1 MADLAIQ
8 EPPAP
13 AAGADVKP
21 GSQAYRNKLKKRKK
35 KFLTNARGFGK
46 SGNTGRGY
54 RLEGDEWTYFMSI
67 MEAIRRGFDELDDKR
82 EYFGL
87 LDMACSKR
95 FYNFCFHSPC
105 PVSMAA
111 NVFEQTVDKEDK
123 IAANQIACTILEHL
137 LPFTEPAVVE
147 RFQRVF
153 DTNEYRKHCSDD
165 FASHVLQKLV
175 EVSFLR
181 AVGGLQQLPEDKDAD
196 AAAVEPEA
204 KRRKPN
210 ATATAVPDE
219 KQYNLSAA
227 FEAEHRQA
235 CADYVRKI
243 SAFMLNNLED
253 FVWDTACHI
262 MRTCVLCLS
271 GVFVFKP
278 RDFISTA
285 GATTRRPISAEKVVP
300 LAVPAEWSEVLVDY
314 AKRLQGWPQ
323 FSELPYSERSS
334 GLLQTL
340 CVALNARHKTEL
352 KHLGK
357 KLLNEAFCV
366 DWTTE
371 EKTAKTEDA
380 DSKAAIAEVKTETDD
395 NVKTEPAEQLPKVF
409 HFEPAIR
416 LLEQLLTT
424 AGPKL
429 MTQIYARLFV
439 GNLIALGTLKSGNF
453 AVQKLLDN
461 WTSNEEFE
469 QIFDELAP
477 GLEAMLRCGHTG
489 VVNALAQACLRL
501 ATKQGA
507 FVSAL
512 QTALHCGA
520 PKERADRLAVLAMKL
535 KPFDVEA
542 AAKSNFVHLHGSLI
556 LQAMLAFNKPI
567 KLVQSLLDTKPA
579 ELAELFSGPC
589 GSHIVDAFIGSKF
602 IGEKSREKFVR
613 HMNGTFLELAISRHG
628 SRAVEAMFETSGD
641 NQRNRIVKELSEK
654 INLLKG
660 SPTGRLLN
668 YKYRVETYILS
679 PVQWKASFNREQKA
693 EKLFKDILE

>member
-1 MADLAIQ
+1 MHFVTPHIL
-8 EPPAP
+8 
-13 AAGADVKP
+13 
-21 GSQAYRNKLKKRKK
+21 
-35 KFLTNARGFGK
+35 
-46 SGNTGRGY
+46 
-54 RLEGDEWTYFMSI
+54 
-67 MEAIRRGFDELDDKR
+67 
-82 EYFGL
+82 
-87 LDMACSKR
+87 
-95 FYNFCFHSPC
+95 
-105 PVSMAA
+105 VSMAS

-137 LPFTEPAVVE
+137 LPFTEPTVVE

-181 AVGGLQQLPEDKDAD
+181 AVASLQQSQESQDSS
-196 AAAVEPEA
+196 AAGNGESAA
-204 KRRKPN
+204 KRRRIAAAPS
-210 ATATAVPDE
+210 VPDE
-219 KQYNLSAA
+219 KQYNLSTEFAT
-227 FEAEHRQA
+227 EHRQA

-262 MRTCVLCLS
+262 MRTCILCLG

-278 RDFISTA
+278 KDFISTI
-285 GATTRRPISAEKVVP
+285 GATARRAVSAEKVTPLLVP
-300 LAVPAEWSEVLVDY
+300 EEWNEVLVDY
-314 AKRLQGWPQ
+314 AKRLQDWPQ
-323 FSELPYSERSS
+323 FSELPYDELSS

-340 CVALNARHKTEL
+340 CVALNARNKTEL

-357 KLLNEAFCV
+357 KLLNDAFCV
-366 DWTTE
+366 EFKKE
-371 EKTAKTEDA
+371 EKD
-380 DSKAAIAEVKTETDD
+380 VKEEKLSTDPNTPD
-395 NVKTEPAEQLPKVF
+395 VKPDVSDIKTEPDADAQLPKVF

-429 MTQIYARLFV
+429 MTQIYARLFS
-439 GNLIALGTLKSGNF
+439 GNLIALSTRKSANF

-461 WTSNEEFE
+461 WTSKEEFE
-469 QIFDELAP
+469 AIFDELAP
-477 GLEAMLRCGHTG
+477 GVEAMLRIGHTG

-501 ATKQGA
+501 CSKQGA

-512 QTALHCGA
+512 QTALHCAA
-520 PKERADRLAVLAMKL
+520 PKERADRLAVLTMKL
-535 KPFDVEA
+535 KPFEIEATA
-542 AAKSNFVHLHGSLI
+542 AAKSSFVHLHGSLI

-567 KLVQSLLDTKPA
+567 KLVQSLLDTKPV

-589 GSHIVDAFIGSKF
+589 GSHIVDAFVSSKF
-602 IGEKSREKFVR
+602 IGEKSREKFVK

-628 SRAVEAMFETSGD
+628 SRAVEAMFEASGD

-679 PVQWKASFNREQKA
+679 PVQWKASFNREQKV
-693 EKLFKDILE
+693 EKLFKDIIE